1 MRKLFFL
8 LLLAALTTMTS
19 LALNVN
25 NTAGQLSR
33 LVGDN
38 TSVTSLVVSGTM
50 DARDFQFITE
60 TMDEL
65 STLDLSQV
73 TIVPFNQGMA
83 LYGTVTNYLGNTI
96 PRTAF
101 FGKKLSSVTLPAN
114 LETVGYA
121 AFAGCDQLRSITL
134 PATVSMIEDYAFAG
148 AGLTSVQIP
157 QTVIYMGKGVFSR
170 CESLENVVVNSFT
183 VGDFAFLGDIS
194 LNQVKI
200 GSNVN
205 YILRGAFNGC
215 KALTTID
222 MSEAA
227 NLVRIDEEA
236 FINSGLQNIDIT
248 NMNIGTVG
256 DWAFAQTRL
265 SSLHLSDGMT
275 ILGEGALAHN
285 PQLTTVVLPGLSMNE
300 PPVHPAPRLTSAPHR
315 TIEHISDYTFA
326 GDGQLNAGD
335 LLKQDVTHIGNYAFY
350 NASATID
357 TMRLP
362 STIVYLGDY
371 AMAGMTGMQTLKT
384 DAVAVPAL
392 GENVWAGVDQESV
405 PLFTPNDE
413 STELYK
419 AADQWMNFYFKT
431 IVDYILGDVN
441 DDGCVDI
448 SDATALI
455 NYLLSGSG
463 DINVLAAD
471 MNGDGCIDISDAT
484 SLINYLLNGRSSMSL
499 QRMRAMIESLYAN
512 TADMLGIQ
520 SFSLRPTET
529 RTVDVALTNDEHIY
543 TAMQFDV
550 VLPQGV
556 KLLDIEGVDRGIRH
570 NYYILQ
576 HEAQENVYSVIG
588 VSMEMAAFNGNE
600 GHVMSLTIAADDDFK
615 ANNAVVQ
622 LTNVLLVSTEQE
634 VYNSSDVMTKVSEA
648 SGVEQVLAGKQIVN
662 VRYINVAGQE
672 SETPFNGV
680 NIVVTTYDDG
690 TVTTAKVVK

>member
-236 FINSGLQNIDIT
+236 FINSGLQDIDIA

-384 DAVAVPAL
+384 DGRECMGRRGP
-392 GENVWAGVDQESV
+392 GVCA
-405 PLFTPNDE
+405 P
-413 STELYK
+413 
-419 AADQWMNFYFKT
+419 
-431 IVDYILGDVN
+431 
-441 DDGCVDI
+441 
-448 SDATALI
+448 
-455 NYLLSGSG
+455 
-463 DINVLAAD
+463 
-471 MNGDGCIDISDAT
+471 
-484 SLINYLLNGRSSMSL
+484 
-499 QRMRAMIESLYAN
+499 
-512 TADMLGIQ
+512 
-520 SFSLRPTET
+520 
-529 RTVDVALTNDEHIY
+529 
-543 TAMQFDV
+543 
-550 VLPQGV
+550 
-556 KLLDIEGVDRGIRH
+556 
-570 NYYILQ
+570 
-576 HEAQENVYSVIG
+576 VY
-588 VSMEMAAFNGNE
+588 
-600 GHVMSLTIAADDDFK
+600 
-615 ANNAVVQ
+615 
-622 LTNVLLVSTEQE
+622 
-634 VYNSSDVMTKVSEA
+634 
-648 SGVEQVLAGKQIVN
+648 
-662 VRYINVAGQE
+662 
-672 SETPFNGV
+672 P
-680 NIVVTTYDDG
+680 
-690 TVTTAKVVK
+690 